1 MKAIRVNEFGSPE
14 VMHLEETSDLKAG
27 PGEVVVQVRAAGVN
41 PVDAYIRS
49 GVYARKP
56 ALPYTPGTDAGGVVE
71 SVGIGVEI
79 RPGTRV
85 YTSGSVSGVYAEKA
99 LCREVDVHE
108 LTANV
113 SFSQGAAIGVPYS
126 TAFRAI
132 FHRAHATA
140 GETVLVHGG
149 SGGVGIAAIQIAR
162 AAGMRVFATAG
173 SPEGRD
179 LVLRQGAHLAFDHNA
194 PDYMDQV
201 VKSTGGRGVDVVLEM
216 LANKNLAKDLK
227 SLASGGRIVVI
238 GSRGSVEIDPRD
250 TMVREAAILG
260 MLLFNT
266 SERDLISI
274 HSGLRA
280 GLENGMLR
288 PVVAQEI
295 PLAEA
300 ARAHREV
307 MEPGARGKIVLI
319 Q

>member
-1 MKAIRVNEFGSPE
+1 MKAIRVHEFGPPE
-14 VMHLEETSDLKAG
+14 VMHLEETPDPKAG
-27 PGEVVVQVRAAGVN
+27 PGEVVVRVHAAGVN

-49 GVYARKP
+49 GAYARKP

-71 SVGIGVEI
+71 SVGTGVEV
-79 RPGTRV
+79 RSGTRV

-99 LCREVDVHE
+99 LCREVDVHD
-108 LTANV
+108 LPANV

-201 VKSTGGRGVDVVLEM
+201 VKFTGGRGVDVVFEM

-238 GSRGSVEIDPRD
+238 GSRGSVEVDPRD
-250 TMVREAAILG
+250 AMVREAAILG

-274 HSGLRA
+274 HSGLCA
-280 GLENGMLR
+280 GLENGILR
-288 PVVAQEI
+288 PVVGQEI

>member
-71 SVGIGVEI
+71 SVGTGVEV

-85 YTSGSVSGVYAEKA
+85 YTSGSVSGVYAEKT
-99 LCREVDVHE
+99 LCREVDVHD
-108 LTANV
+108 LPVNV

>member
-1 MKAIRVNEFGSPE
+1 MKAIRVHEFGPPE

-71 SVGIGVEI
+71 SVGTGVEV

-99 LCREVDVHE
+99 LCREVDVHD
-108 LTANV
+108 LPANV

-280 GLENGMLR
+280 GLENGILR

-295 PLAEA
+295 PLGEA
-300 ARAHREV
+300 VRAHREV